1 MIQKRNEGDPGSGL
15 QDCKDGINTEACRED
30 KNEEYDAG
38 VKNVNTKSQLTE
50 YNEATTSATGSSSVG
65 QAKDQSSMEKTLA
78 FFLDTPPQRRLK
90 LKRASDASKV
100 NHDKES
106 ENSNQIGYD
115 RTKTVAEINV
125 RPHDC
130 QSDTPVTVASQDED
144 RYRKQKFEPDKS
156 NLALDNNEAKLG
168 ECESETT
175 FKQNVPKKPKSEIS
189 QLHEPEEGSHKQ
201 LSPQKSGFSICTA
214 GEDTKPN
221 VNTTP
226 VVTADNLDMF
236 SQISPNYA
244 DALCQAVDAASNE
257 SKLTSNKIKQ
267 TENETNSSSEPVGNS
282 STKAVAF
289 DQEIQPTILSEII
302 GIKTTQLEA
311 HQSELSIQSSE
322 NQKLHLDGVR
332 DKNSS
337 CLSALRSKSQ
347 HTTQDTSNTQDE
359 AAAIFRM
366 KPRATK
372 KFYYPSPADTA
383 PQQTP
388 ANVKNLGRSNTTP
401 KLMAGTLHEVKE
413 TDESEAEGDGES
425 GQTTKPS
432 QASST
437 PASRSSGECFYC
449 KISH

>member
-1 MIQKRNEGDPGSGL
+1 MPKALHFSQDEIKLKTHPDSDKGCDMHSQSMDSSTQPLKLLRLSSLEEDGTSEDTLDSDVIGAEDSKDDDGDVVMGIPRPSRMHLSVDKSNLSVNKSRKDLSLDVNEENVASENVKLGEKSGCAKPNVPANDGCMTDVTKESLGIVENDTKRNEGDPGSGL

-168 ECESETT
+168 ECESRDN
-175 FKQNVPKKPKSEIS
+175 FQ
-189 QLHEPEEGSHKQ
+189 
-201 LSPQKSGFSICTA
+201 
-214 GEDTKPN
+214 TKC
-221 VNTTP
+221 
-226 VVTADNLDMF
+226 A
-236 SQISPNYA
+236 
-244 DALCQAVDAASNE
+244 
-257 SKLTSNKIKQ
+257 
-267 TENETNSSSEPVGNS
+267 
-282 STKAVAF
+282 
-289 DQEIQPTILSEII
+289 
-302 GIKTTQLEA
+302 
-311 HQSELSIQSSE
+311 
-322 NQKLHLDGVR
+322 
-332 DKNSS
+332 
-337 CLSALRSKSQ
+337 
-347 HTTQDTSNTQDE
+347 
-359 AAAIFRM
+359 
-366 KPRATK
+366 
-372 KFYYPSPADTA
+372 
-383 PQQTP
+383 
-388 ANVKNLGRSNTTP
+388 
-401 KLMAGTLHEVKE
+401 KE
-413 TDESEAEGDGES
+413 T
-425 GQTTKPS
+425 KV
-432 QASST
+432 
-437 PASRSSGECFYC
+437 
-449 KISH
+449 